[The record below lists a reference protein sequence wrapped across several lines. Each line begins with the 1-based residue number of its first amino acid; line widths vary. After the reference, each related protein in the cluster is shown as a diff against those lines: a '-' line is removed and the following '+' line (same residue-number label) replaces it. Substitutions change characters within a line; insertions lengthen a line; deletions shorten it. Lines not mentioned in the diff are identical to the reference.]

1 MRWAPNGERNLTD
14 FEQRPLLR
22 RVPGVGTAHEI
33 GREIS
38 AIFE

>member
-1 MRWAPNGERNLTD
+1 MRRVPDGERKLTD
-14 FEQRPLLR
+14 YEQRPLSR